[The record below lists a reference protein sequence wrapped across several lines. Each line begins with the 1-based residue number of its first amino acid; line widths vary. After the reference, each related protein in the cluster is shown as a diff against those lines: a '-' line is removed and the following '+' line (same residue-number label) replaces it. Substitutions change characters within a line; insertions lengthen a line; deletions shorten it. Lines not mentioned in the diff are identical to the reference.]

1 MFKGAAWFSP
11 SVPQHVR
18 RLWIQHG
25 GKKAGRGKDGVRRR
39 LWYCFLNGPQDP
51 KLADVQSRGLVAYH
65 ALWISDSV
73 KLGRTLSMEQYQ
85 LDEPLRPGLDII
97 LPSPKRRSRSRTL
110 NPSIYSSPNA
120 IDSDREMSL
129 DYSYKD
135 ADADA
140 DMSDHDTELD
150 GVFPSPSPSRLL
162 DFRTEHDSS
171 SVLSWDVTP
180 SLTFGFDEDEEE
192 SLRVEMLIDMEDV
205 CEARDTLEWSAMI
218 ADASHQTPTPY
229 NRIGP
234 LELDVSLTMSQLSS
248 LYPHVLEGSTLFI
261 PNQEY
266 QGRMFTVARRRKSIN
281 HSPNTAS

>member
-1 MFKGAAWFSP
+1 MSSIASPARREESWSGQRRSPPTTLVLFPQRTTRSQTSRVSELRNPGDTIPNDASNSKCSIPWF
-11 SVPQHVR
+11 
-18 RLWIQHG
+18 G
-25 GKKAGRGKDGVRRR
+25 GTYASFR
-39 LWYCFLNGPQDP
+39 Y
-51 KLADVQSRGLVAYH
+51 
-65 ALWISDSV
+65 SV

-129 DYSYKD
+129 DYSYKE
-135 ADADA
+135 ADA

-150 GVFPSPSPSRLL
+150 GVFPSPSRLL

-205 CEARDTLEWSAMI
+205 CEARDTLEWSAMV

-229 NRIGP
+229 NRTGP

-266 QGRMFTVARRRKSIN
+266 QGKMFTVARRRKSIN